1 MEYGK
6 PYDTRSLNE
15 NYSFPAKS
23 GIKPGTHQAAG
34 NLGKSQV

>member
-6 PYDTRSLNE
+6 PYDTRSFDE

-23 GIKPGTHQAAG
+23 GIKSGTHQAAG
-34 NLGKSQV
+34 NTGISQV